1 MKETASKGETMF
13 RRQAVKRK
21 IWELEQ
27 KVDRAWAAKVDALIP
42 AAEKVAASVV
52 ANFVA
57 LEPGENAE
65 QRDAMWNE
73 VFHLTMHEM
82 AHNKK
87 LRSWK

>member
-13 RRQAVKRK
+13 RRQSVKRK

-27 KVDRAWAAKVDALIP
+27 RVDRAWEVKINALIP

-52 ANFVA
+52 ANFA
-57 LEPGENAE
+57 TLEPGENAE
-65 QRDAMWNE
+65 QRDELWNE

-82 AHNKK
+82 AHNKQ
-87 LRSWK
+87 LRNWK